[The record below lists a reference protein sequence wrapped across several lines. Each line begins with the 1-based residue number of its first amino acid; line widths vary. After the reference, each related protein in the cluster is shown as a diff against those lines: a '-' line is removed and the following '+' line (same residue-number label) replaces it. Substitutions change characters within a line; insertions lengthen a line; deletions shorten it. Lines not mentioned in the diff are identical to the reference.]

1 MIVADRP
8 LSGLTESPM
17 TLLTN
22 VVSAKAVTNFRSGLR
37 LTQMT
42 TVTPNAS
49 MPVQVIRPRG
59 GAWPLDFAEMWRYR
73 DLLWFLAL
81 RDVQVI
87 YKQTLLGV
95 LWAIIRPV
103 LSMVVFTLLMG
114 KVLGI
119 ERMSDPVYVFAGLV
133 PWSLFASYVTASTNS
148 LVNNAALVTK
158 IYFPRLLM
166 PLSAI
171 GVPLVDFVMSMVVL
185 GVMMLCLGSA
195 FGVGLLLIVP
205 LVFSTIIAAL
215 GVGIGLSAVTVYFR
229 DVRHAIPFLI
239 QTMFFV
245 TPVMYPKSIIP
256 QAFHWVYW
264 VNPIAGPIEAFRA
277 VITAAPVDGMA
288 WACSTAVAL
297 FLFAIGVYGF
307 GRAERKFAD
316 VV

>member
-1 MIVADRP
+1 
-8 LSGLTESPM
+8 
-17 TLLTN
+17 
-22 VVSAKAVTNFRSGLR
+22 
-37 LTQMT
+37 MT
-42 TVTPNAS
+42 TVTPHS
-49 MPVQVIRPRG
+49 TTPPLQVIQPRRG
-59 GAWPLDFAEMWRYR
+59 VWPIDPGELWRYR

-95 LWAIIRPV
+95 LWAIIRPT

-119 ERMSDPVYVFAGLV
+119 ERMSDPVFVFAGLV
-133 PWSLFASYVTASTNS
+133 PWTLFASYVTASTNS

-158 IYFPRLLM
+158 VYFPRLLM

-171 GVPLVDFVMSMVVL
+171 GVPLVDFAMSMTVLAVMMVVL
-185 GVMMLCLGSA
+185 GSA
-195 FGVGLLLIVP
+195 FTSGLWLMGPLLL
-205 LVFSTIIAAL
+205 STVIAAL
-215 GVGIGLSAVTVYFR
+215 GVGIGLSAATVYFR

-239 QTMFFV
+239 QTMFFI

-256 QAFHWVYW
+256 EAYHWVYW

-277 VITAAPVDGMA
+277 AITGTPIDAMA
-288 WACSTAVAL
+288 WGCSTAVAGL
-297 FLFAIGVYGF
+297 LLAIGMYGF

>member
-1 MIVADRP
+1 
-8 LSGLTESPM
+8 
-17 TLLTN
+17 
-22 VVSAKAVTNFRSGLR
+22 
-37 LTQMT
+37 
-42 TVTPNAS
+42 
-49 MPVQVIRPRG
+49 
-59 GAWPLDFAEMWRYR
+59 
-73 DLLWFLAL
+73 LWFLAL

-95 LWAIIRPV
+95 LWAIIRPT

-119 ERMSDPVYVFAGLV
+119 ERMSDPVFVFAGLV
-133 PWSLFASYVTASTNS
+133 PWTLFASYVTGSTNS

-158 IYFPRLLM
+158 VYFPRLLM

-171 GVPLVDFVMSMVVL
+171 GVPLVDFAMSMTVLAVMMVVL
-185 GVMMLCLGSA
+185 GSTFSTGLWLLG
-195 FGVGLLLIVP
+195 P
-205 LVFSTIIAAL
+205 LVVSTIVAAL

-256 QAFHWVYW
+256 QAYHWVYL

-277 VITAAPVDGMA
+277 VITGTPVDLMA
-288 WACSTAVAL
+288 WGCSTAVATAL
-297 FLFAIGVYGF
+297 FLIGVYVF
-307 GRAERKFAD
+307 SRAERKFAD